1 MLAACRVFLAALLL
15 VLPIWVVA
23 ATPAYACSCLPTT
36 LEERVSRADLIVVGT
51 AGEIQLLGPLPTPE
65 PLSPPSKIQFG
76 SGGPGEVTIAV
87 EENVKGI
94 GPDTLLVFEYNTSV
108 QFGPDGQIHVL
119 PVGGTTC
126 GAFDQLGGRHLLFL
140 GQREDGRYDTSVC
153 SGSTDI
159 TSANEASVLARIEQ
173 IKQILQGPT
182 PTVSGFPEAGVA
194 GVGSDDAGDAS
205 LWPAVAAGGAGAL
218 LASAALFAFRRPGA
232 NDES

>member
-1 MLAACRVFLAALLL
+1 MLAACRVILAALLL

-87 EENVKGI
+87 EEYVKGI

-159 TSANEASVLARIEQ
+159 TSANEASVLARIEL
-173 IKQILQGPT
+173 IRQILQGPT
-182 PTVSGFPEAGVA
+182 PTVSNLPVA
-194 GVGSDDAGDAS
+194 GVGAGDAGDAS

-218 LASAALFAFRRPGA
+218 LASAALFALRRPGA
-232 NDES
+232 NGES